1 MKKLIAAST
10 ALHKRKSADRGDTL
24 VEVLVATVILG
35 ILGAALIGTL
45 LTARPLSDRMNSN
58 GAALAKLNAVAGRIM
73 QQPYALCTDVTPA
86 PYAWDQTTGVTVV
99 VEDYK
104 NFDSANKVDVW
115 QPCSA
120 VQSLTGI
127 QVTSATSTAV
137 TYSFSGS
144 SSLATS
150 LIAAQASTPSII
162 SITGIATMTNA
173 TDANVDPIAVLD
185 LASVSTTAASAT
197 SFSVSGTSVNGTLP
211 TVLTGQLAPYGVAAL
226 AAYANVQKITL
237 TVKSG
242 TQTLTR
248 VITKA
253 L

>member
-1 MKKLIAAST
+1 MLRNRET
-10 ALHKRKSADRGDTL
+10 AERGDTL

-35 ILGAALIGTL
+35 ILGVALIGTL

-58 GAALAKLNAVAGRIM
+58 GAALAKLNSVASRIM
-73 QQPYALCTDVTPA
+73 QQPYALCTDATPT
-86 PYAWDQTTGVTVV
+86 PYTWDQTTGVSVV

-226 AAYANVQKITL
+226 AAYVNVQKISL

>member
-1 MKKLIAAST
+1 MLQ
-10 ALHKRKSADRGDTL
+10 KRKSADRGDTL

-45 LTARPLSDRMNSN
+45 LTARPLSDRLNSN
-58 GAALAKLNAVAGRIM
+58 GAALAKLNAVAGNIL
-73 QQPYALCTDVTPA
+73 QEPFALCTDATPA
-86 PYAWDQTTGVTVV
+86 PYTWDKTTGVTVV

-104 NFDSANKVDVW
+104 NFDSVNKVDVW

-127 QVTSATSTAV
+127 QATSATSTAV
-137 TYSFSGS
+137 TYSFSAS
-144 SSLATS
+144 STLAS
-150 LIAAQASTPSII
+150 ALVAAQTTTPSIV

-185 LASVSTTAASAT
+185 LASVSTTAAT
-197 SFSVSGTSVNGTLP
+197 SGTFSVSGTSVNGTLP
-211 TVLTGQLAPYGVAAL
+211 SALTGQLAPYGVAAL
-226 AAYANVQKITL
+226 SAYSNVQKITL